1 MNTTDR
7 QPPHHRN
14 TICVKLYGCQLPDC
28 RARHNERRRAIAAG
42 VIQPARVLVD
52 ATPVREHILELQE
65 ARMSLTC
72 IARLAGVAHTTICT
86 FINGRPANRR
96 GRQQTTTPE
105 TAAKIL
111 AVRPLTAI
119 GARRRIQA
127 LAAGGWPQ
135 RRVAARADV
144 SARWV
149 VDLRADSAI
158 LTVKAEKI
166 AAVYDELRHLT
177 PEEQGVS
184 VGCANQARNRA
195 KANRWPNAKYWDLH
209 ATDLDDPHFEPMFGV
224 TRREIVAQDAN
235 WVMRTTGLTKAAA
248 AERLGVDKSYIEHAF
263 RDHPQYAVEVA
274 A

>member
-1 MNTTDR
+1 MTAADR

-28 RARHNERRRAIAAG
+28 RVRYNERRRAIKDGTLQA
-42 VIQPARVLVD
+42 ARVLVD
-52 ATPVREHILELQE
+52 ATPVREHITELQD

-86 FINGRPANRR
+86 FVNGRPANRR
-96 GRQQTTTPE
+96 GRQQVTTPE

-127 LAAGGWPQ
+127 LAASGWPQ
-135 RRVAARADV
+135 RRVAARAGV
-144 SARWV
+144 SEHWI
-149 VDLRADSAI
+149 VDLRPDSVI

-166 AAVYDELRHLT
+166 AAVYDELRHLI
-177 PEEQGVS
+177 PEEHGVG
-184 VGCANQARNRA
+184 VGYATQARNRA
-195 KANRWPNAKYWDLH
+195 KTNRWPDAKYWDRH
-209 ATDLDDPHFEPMFGV
+209 AADLEDPHFEPMFGV

-235 WVMRTTGLTKAAA
+235 WVMRTTGLNKAGA